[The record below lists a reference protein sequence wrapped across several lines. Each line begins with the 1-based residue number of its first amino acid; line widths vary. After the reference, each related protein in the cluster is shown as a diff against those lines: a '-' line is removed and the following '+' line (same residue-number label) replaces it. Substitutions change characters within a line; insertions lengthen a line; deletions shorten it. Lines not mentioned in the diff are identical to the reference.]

1 MDNYKF
7 QKVLDGYKR
16 FVEYLDDEGEKN
28 IGKAKVK
35 DYFFIRDGRIVSDA
49 IMKKLPQLYQKKIL
63 EEWKDAPAKPKK
75 EVEEPRILKKG
86 FGIKRLPKKEVSLE
100 RMKELINLYE
110 VGNMTDMK
118 FLRFKE
124 EIKNFN
130 IKLLDKDEVNLWKNM
145 KTISEEVEER
155 SERTRKA
162 GVRPRQ
168 GAYDGINISKKKEF
182 IDKAKRAIKE
192 GHLKYDGNANSILK
206 YIENDNSKLV
216 SLNSEQVDYLK
227 KGIEKLKSPKRILKK
242 GFGIK
247 KDPKIDNFE
256 RSLLFQDKEL
266 YIDYKRVSKG
276 IKIAKKKQMAKS
288 FIYKLE
294 KEKEKLKKEILEI
307 RNELKYYREE

>member
-1 MDNYKF
+1 
-7 QKVLDGYKR
+7 
-16 FVEYLDDEGEKN
+16 
-28 IGKAKVK
+28 
-35 DYFFIRDGRIVSDA
+35 
-49 IMKKLPQLYQKKIL
+49 
-63 EEWKDAPAKPKK
+63 
-75 EVEEPRILKKG
+75 
-86 FGIKRLPKKEVSLE
+86 
-100 RMKELINLYE
+100 MKELINIYE

-162 GVRPRQ
+162 GVRPRI

-192 GHLKYDGNANSILK
+192 GHLKYDGNANLILK

-216 SLNSEQVDYLK
+216 SLNTEQVDYLK

-247 KDPKIDNFE
+247 KNPNISKLE
-256 RSLLFQDKEL
+256 RDLLVQDKEL
-266 YIDYKRVSKG
+266 MVDYKRVSEALK
-276 IKIAKKKQMAKS
+276 KAKKNKMARTY
-288 FIYKLE
+288 INKLDDT
-294 KEKEKLKKEILEI
+294 KKKLKKEIQEV
-307 RNELKYYREE
+307 RNELRYYREE